1 MNHSYPGTRVALIA
15 LLALVLQA
23 CSEDE
28 APAASPADADS
39 AALLWTGTE
48 LLGGETVEF
57 PAVLG
62 EKPAVMVFWAT
73 WCPYC
78 KAFMPYTREI
88 QKDYADHGV
97 QIITFNAKERG
108 KGDPRA
114 YIESLNFPMV
124 TIADADPIAEQYG
137 VDFIP
142 GLMVVDGQGEVVY
155 RRGWTELPAGQ
166 KVAQQWDSEV
176 RSALDETLGLGST
189 SAP

>member
-1 MNHSYPGTRVALIA
+1 MNHPHPRTRIA
-15 LLALVLQA
+15 IFAVLALVLQA
-23 CSEDE
+23 CSQDE
-28 APAASPADADS
+28 VSEISSADAGAAAS
-39 AALLWTGTE
+39 LWTGTE

-57 PAVLG
+57 PAVLE

-88 QKDYADHGV
+88 QKDYAEHGV

-114 YIESLNFPMV
+114 YIESLNFPTV

-176 RSALDETLGLGST
+176 RSALDETLGLNSA